1 MASRRI
7 PRRYRAV
14 DERFVA
20 GNRVEL
26 LRDGREAYPAMLE
39 AIAGAEEQVL
49 LEMYWFDSDRA
60 GRRFADALCAA
71 AARGV
76 ETVLLYDAVGSFGV
90 DTGMFDE
97 LRHAGVKVAQFG
109 PIAPWR
115 RRFRLDRLTRRDHRK
130 ILVVDGEVG
139 FTGGINIA
147 DAWLSTDEGGGGW
160 RDDMVRV
167 EGPVVRGLIALVLS
181 AWRRAGGVPVSRTR
195 PSHHGSAFAGPGK
208 QSARVI
214 SESYLRNRHQIASA
228 YVSQLYHAKKT
239 AWITNAYF
247 VPDPTVMRALT
258 RACDRGVD
266 VRVLLPAE
274 TDVEIVRHASRAT
287 WGRLLR
293 HGVRIFEYERSILHS
308 KSAVIDGRWSTIGT
322 FNFDYLSLRW
332 LLEVNLC
339 VLDEEFGSTMQ
350 RSFLRDLE
358 QSREVDLR
366 THRFRPLGDRLLE
379 MILYRFRKFL

>member
-1 MASRRI
+1 MAARRI

-26 LRDGREAYPAMLE
+26 LRDGEQAYPAMLS
-39 AIAGAEEQVL
+39 AIAAANEQIL

-60 GRRFADALCAA
+60 GRRFADALAGA

-76 ETVLLYDAVGSFGV
+76 ETVLLYDAVGSIGV
-90 DTGMFDE
+90 DPGMFDE
-97 LRHAGVKVAQFG
+97 LRRAGVKVAEFG

-115 RRFRLDRLTRRDHRK
+115 RRFRFGRLTRRDHRK
-130 ILVVDGEVG
+130 VLVVDGEIG
-139 FTGGINIA
+139 FTGGINVA
-147 DAWLSTDEGGGGW
+147 NAWLPREEGGDGW

-167 EGPVVRGLIALVLS
+167 EGPVVRGLVRGMLA
-181 AWRRAGGVPVSRTR
+181 AWYHAGGGPVARTR
-195 PSHHGSAFAGPGK
+195 PSHYGASHSESGG
-208 QSARVI
+208 QLARVI
-214 SESYLRNRHQIASA
+214 GEGYHKFRDQIRRA
-228 YVSQLYHAKKT
+228 YVAQLYHAEKT

-247 VPDPTVMRALT
+247 IPDPVVSRALT

-266 VRVLLPAE
+266 VRVLVPAE

-293 HGVRIFEYERSILHS
+293 HGVRIFEYEGSILHA
-308 KSAVIDGRWSTIGT
+308 KSAVIDGRWSTIGS
-322 FNFDYLSLRW
+322 FNLDYLSLRW

-339 VLDEEFGSTMQ
+339 VLDDEFGSTMQ

-358 QSREVDLR
+358 QSREVDVR
-366 THRFRPLGDRLLE
+366 AHRFRPLGDRLLE
-379 MILYRFRKFL
+379 LVLYRFRKFL